1 MSKAR
6 KNKVERVAT
15 PSMTDIIKGVDTLP
29 IEELS
34 LLQQTLPQVLQT
46 KLGKSLSS
54 TNVEEVLRAYIK
66 NNSWE

>member
-15 PSMTDIIKGVDTLP
+15 PSMTDIIKGVDALP

-34 LLQQTLPQVLQT
+34 LLQQTLPQVLQA
-46 KLGKSLSS
+46 KLGKSLAS
-54 TNVEEVLRAYIK
+54 TNVEEVSICFRK
-66 NNSWE
+66 SQ